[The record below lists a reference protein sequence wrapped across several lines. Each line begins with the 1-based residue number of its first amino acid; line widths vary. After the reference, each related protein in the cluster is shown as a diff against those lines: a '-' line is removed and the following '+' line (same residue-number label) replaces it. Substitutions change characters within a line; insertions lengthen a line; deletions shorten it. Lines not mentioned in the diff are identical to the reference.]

1 MGMWKRKRN
10 DDEVAGLRAELEA
23 RDEADQARRDAQ
35 RRQDETGYDPVSGRY
50 TRPGRAA
57 RDRLARGQS

>member
-1 MGMWKRKRN
+1 MGMTRRK
-10 DDEVAGLRAELEA
+10 DEAEELREELKA

-35 RRQDETGYDPVSGRY
+35 RRQDQTGWDPVSGRY

-57 RDRLARGQS
+57 RDRLGRWES